1 MKNVRLGE
9 VVKSFANWPSQP
21 RGIRCFIFGLPFM
34 KFMTPIPKSGICAN
48 HTNHTKTIFTNKD
61 KVSPKRKK
69 IPRKKDFNEEAL
81 ITSHPHNHL
90 SLNASL
96 DSQFSGVL
104 FCRENLLNLT
114 KAHSLQSCRP
124 FRKHETNICNLS
136 NTSEKAKQE
145 KTNKRLSG

>member
-1 MKNVRLGE
+1 MSGLARLWNRLRTDHPNLEGFAASFLACRWWNSWLRSRNLGFVRITQITQ
-9 VVKSFANWPSQP
+9 KQYSP
-21 RGIRCFIFGLPFM
+21 
-34 KFMTPIPKSGICAN
+34 
-48 HTNHTKTIFTNKD
+48 TKTN

-81 ITSHPHNHL
+81 ITSHSHNHL

-114 KAHSLQSCRP
+114 KAHSIQSCRP
-124 FRKHETNICNLS
+124 CRKHETNICNLS
-136 NTSEKAKQE
+136 NTSGKAKQE
-145 KTNKRLSG
+145 KTNKRISE